1 MSMMDTIVMFQRWRK
16 IGTDTDNLNSQF
28 LALGT
33 CTGHPQTHRT
43 ANNSIRKHLLRRR
56 NNQIHVYD
64 GCK

>member
-1 MSMMDTIVMFQRWRK
+1 MGMMDTIVMFQD
-16 IGTDTDNLNSQF
+16 GTDLEPTPTTSSQF

-43 ANNSIRKHLLRRR
+43 ANNSIRKRLLHRR